1 MRSRSPFARV
11 LHGPSADATVLVV
24 DRPTRPALGCFAV
37 IMLFLAVITATA
49 IAYAVTAFG
58 TPPSTA
64 QRVAGA
70 VAGGIFLLLLV
81 LLSVATMNAL
91 RHVSGLAVDTSGLWW
106 AHRDVPVLVPWSMLS
121 AVRLVPATGP
131 KRGQSGRLTLELF
144 PVDTETITRAVT
156 EPDSARRALRDKLAA
171 GEPPEPELPSLR
183 FAFRIPDTATGERA
197 AAAVRSSAPSLR
209 WLPAPEEPARRVR
222 RRRDSSRSRRG
233 RYSGDRR

>member
-1 MRSRSPFARV
+1 MRPRSPFAHV
-11 LHGPSADATVLVV
+11 PEGPSEDATVVVV

-64 QRVAGA
+64 QRVTGA

-81 LLSVATMNAL
+81 LLSVATTNAL
-91 RHVSGLAVDTSGLWW
+91 RHVSGLAVDASGLWW
-106 AHRDVPVLVPWSMLS
+106 AQRGTPVLVPWSMLS
-121 AVRLVPATGP
+121 AARLVPATGP

-144 PVDTETITRAVT
+144 PVDTETITRAVA

-183 FAFRIPDTATGERA
+183 FAFRIPDAATGERA
-197 AAAVRSSAPSLR
+197 ATAVRSSAPSLR
-209 WLPAPEEPARRVR
+209 WLPVPEEPARRVR
-222 RRRDSSRSRRG
+222 RRRGSSRTRRSRDPEDLR
-233 RYSGDRR
+233 